1 MASIDETS
9 KKRLT
14 DALNKLVAFSGSPND
29 KQAWSE
35 ARAALGDLGEVS
47 GRLLA
52 KNEREDIAF
61 SSSLS
66 QLDEHLESL
75 KFSAR
80 DREAKGE
87 FDLSLGDVEYRIKR
101 LFGVAVR

>member
-1 MASIDETS
+1 MANIDETS

-14 DALNKLVAFSGSPND
+14 EALSKLVAFSRNADD
-29 KQAWSE
+29 KKAWTE

-47 GRLLA
+47 GRLLSQ
-52 KNEREDIAF
+52 NEREDIAL

-66 QLDEHLESL
+66 QLDENMENLRLS
-75 KFSAR
+75 FRSQ
-80 DREAKGE
+80 EAKGQ
-87 FDLSLGDVEYRIKR
+87 FDLSLGDVEYRIRR

>member
-1 MASIDETS
+1 MANIDEAS

-14 DALNKLVAFSGSPND
+14 EALYKLIAFRRNFDDKDAWTG
-29 KQAWSE
+29 
-35 ARAALGDLGEVS
+35 ARTALGELGEVS
-47 GRLLA
+47 GQLLA

-75 KFSAR
+75 KFSSKNAEAR
-80 DREAKGE
+80 SE
-87 FDLSLGDVEYRIKR
+87 FDLSLGDIEYRIKR